1 MEKGLTNILYFLMR
15 KFPLDALSLCD
26 LIKISDN
33 KFSYNDKDYLIFKDV
48 NQKIYRNFINLLNE
62 NIETLS
68 IKSRHIIYSDYTI
81 INSFLHHMY
90 YRVNK
95 TNFLKSDTKIIFEE
109 NSPVK
114 TYYNFN
120 NDSFKF
126 KLNNNNFNLKLRNLL
141 KDFYTNKNKIFK
153 FKKKYLAVGSLTHL
167 KIEYANKISAFL
179 TNKNENYFYKF
190 LQDKEQINIELK
202 MFYEDIF
209 KKFKIFLNNEFLFD
223 LNYENILKIF
233 LNRAE
238 FLNNLYLNIEKKIL
252 DNYDGILLDNV
263 MNPIFRIACS
273 VFKINNKDAITL
285 DHGTQNH
292 EIDQPFEM
300 IVPLVANK
308 HVCFNTLSRERYQK
322 YLEKNKESFF
332 YIDRKNLILENCNGG
347 LYKKIYL
354 NNNPKRI
361 FKKKKNLKILISGY
375 PQSHW
380 VQPELP
386 EYHFYEKIFLEL
398 EIAKF
403 LKSYGAETFYKI
415 HPDRNYGDLIKL
427 YKQNYS
433 KVITTRFEKLNLKK
447 FDAIIHTYILGRP
460 FMYSLMKD
468 IPLILI
474 DNDLKNWENQASK
487 KLLKDRCKIVNYFHQ
502 ISGPNFDKYRFEKI
516 LDEIKNGEVQY
527 NFEYIKHNLN

>member
-1 MEKGLTNILYFLMR
+1 
-15 KFPLDALSLCD
+15 
-26 LIKISDN
+26 
-33 KFSYNDKDYLIFKDV
+33 
-48 NQKIYRNFINLLNE
+48 
-62 NIETLS
+62 
-68 IKSRHIIYSDYTI
+68 
-81 INSFLHHMY
+81 MY

-300 IVPLVANK
+300 IVLLVANK

-332 YIDRKNLILENCNGG
+332 ILT
-347 LYKKIYL
+347 
-354 NNNPKRI
+354 
-361 FKKKKNLKILISGY
+361 
-375 PQSHW
+375 
-380 VQPELP
+380 
-386 EYHFYEKIFLEL
+386 EK
-398 EIAKF
+398 
-403 LKSYGAETFYKI
+403 T
-415 HPDRNYGDLIKL
+415 
-427 YKQNYS
+427 
-433 KVITTRFEKLNLKK
+433 
-447 FDAIIHTYILGRP
+447 
-460 FMYSLMKD
+460 
-468 IPLILI
+468 
-474 DNDLKNWENQASK
+474 
-487 KLLKDRCKIVNYFHQ
+487 
-502 ISGPNFDKYRFEKI
+502 
-516 LDEIKNGEVQY
+516 
-527 NFEYIKHNLN
+527 